1 MKNDEMRNIE
11 PVNGYHNV
19 KDAFDHMCGVLTSR
33 QSQERFVATPAGRTK
48 LTVYWHR
55 LGGFR
60 VWCGFRDP
68 DVKPRRKYWNCFGIE
83 NSPVEKSTLSPDL
96 EVNPQPMGC
105 LNLNYGGVFLTTGS
119 GGDIYVGHTGR
130 ITIHHRKERQT
141 RERFMAE
148 YEARRPRLPI
158 VEVFRKNQQD
168 NVRVVLIGRIA
179 EPTFKSK
186 LFGFVKDVKTIKNQY
201 RNNEVK

>member
-1 MKNDEMRNIE
+1 
-11 PVNGYHNV
+11 
-19 KDAFDHMCGVLTSR
+19 
-33 QSQERFVATPAGRTK
+33 
-48 LTVYWHR
+48 
-55 LGGFR
+55 
-60 VWCGFRDP
+60 
-68 DVKPRRKYWNCFGIE
+68 
-83 NSPVEKSTLSPDL
+83 
-96 EVNPQPMGC
+96 
-105 LNLNYGGVFLTTGS
+105 
-119 GGDIYVGHTGR
+119 
-130 ITIHHRKERQT
+130 
-141 RERFMAE
+141 MAE